1 VTDAVSSSS
10 SALASAATQGS
21 AKPAGADDKLKN
33 VAKKFEAVF
42 MRQMIGTMRSASL
55 GDGMFD
61 SSATQQFRDMSDA
74 KLADSMAEKGTLHVA
89 DLLVKQF
96 GAKLSGGA
104 AAGKGAT
111 TPATA
116 TAATRS
122 ASAKTTKDEPR

>member
-1 VTDAVSSSS
+1 VTDAVSSSI
-10 SALASAATQGS
+10 SATTQGS
-21 AKPAGADDKLKN
+21 AKPAGADDKLKA

-96 GAKLSGGA
+96 GAKLSGSA

-111 TPATA
+111 TSAA
-116 TAATRS
+116 AATS
-122 ASAKTTKDEPR
+122 ATTTKDEPR